1 MNQILR
7 RQQDMTEEELQHF
20 TQKSVQQQQEQEEL
34 SEHRRLVLGMNTN
47 QLREQCG
54 VVREEKE
61 QSADIPEQKVDEKES
76 RRARREQKSFKKQV
90 QRSQADGQSIKP
102 QLRER
107 RAGMLQAGKPD
118 SQAEEMFTQTLRAEM
133 FTLKYVQENYAEL
146 RKTLDSW
153 REHLLLFEGE
163 AEKECLTEDKKLRLA
178 YMETMYVQGEEAL
191 REALLALGYRCVG
204 EANKRKMV
212 SVSLSRKQ
220 RSKAVERNAAFR
232 TRLAENKDPDERV
245 ADDIL
250 KIARQKG
257 EERYQAF
264 RARYNTVASAHLSAP
279 EQYEKLQ
286 EIEQLMQRHTTD
298 DPVRREGVEK
308 LAGELRRLME
318 AIGEAHAYG
327 ESFSTLEEKE
337 KYLGLEKVRKS
348 LHASLIER
356 QKAQEVLWKKVGAVE
371 AGIKY
376 LLQVDGVSL
385 TSEQFLLLED
395 FMPQQLD
402 VYRQLKEQ
410 TKQQVISL
418 MDARRERERD
428 EQGMRNVWGREDEIE
443 DEFRHYV
450 ERVDALDFE
459 ALRIFSEVDH
469 AKAMELQELAV
480 TGEKMSKARKKFP
493 SLDRMLPDVAA
504 FQLKCGRVRAFAM
517 CIRAFQMLNAY
528 GLGVLDEDCFFRE
541 ELAEYQQEGMQG
553 AEAFT
558 EDRLLLIAKEM
569 MEKGLAAHDAVVK
582 KYESEDM
589 PQQINSHA
597 DEKTYAIYEA
607 CWTAF
612 SRVPEYDIRVLAQ
625 HLSQWRLT
633 EEMLKPEYMIE
644 HMEEI
649 ICFVCEVNLYQNA
662 VAMNP
667 TLENLIPQEQ
677 KVSWQRKED
686 VYRKYYFYLLKFARS
701 QGVDILNGSYLRQWE
716 YESEREST
724 QEWLARDKE
733 TLYELMGGFGN
744 YADRLQQMQEA
755 IDSVENLKKAQRA
768 SLKASLQELSGKVK
782 GLIDYLSQPF
792 ARQDAEGRQ
801 ECFLEVKQM
810 LAGVKGDVDTLKARM
825 EKLFVK
831 NGEEED
837 WEEDSEEPDPIE
849 LILSKLQE
857 MSEGFEE
864 NQEKQREARA
874 LMEQCPDDI
883 SYALRKMLKGTPR
896 GIQDVRADVEE
907 GIQWAVRSYT
917 GDTYYRN
924 INNYLRGIEE
934 LDSSSLVVLNTLR
947 SILKRAELP
956 ERMTLYRG
964 MHRTALSKLLH
975 SYPNVQELVGKTIEE
990 PAFMSTSSELGVA
1003 QHFAQ
1008 DGVILVIQAPKGARA
1023 VDISALSEYDDESE
1037 YLFDVGQEMLI
1048 TQAEENAADGR
1059 LYLYTMLM

>member
-34 SEHRRLVLGMNTN
+34 SEHRRLALGMNTS

-54 VVREEKE
+54 VAREEKE

-76 RRARREQKSFKKQV
+76 RRARREQKIFKKQV
-90 QRSQADGQSIKP
+90 QRSQADRQSTKP

-191 REALLALGYRCVG
+191 REALLALGYQCVG
-204 EANKRKMV
+204 EANKREML

-232 TRLAENKDPDERV
+232 ARLAENKDPDERV

-298 DPVRREGVEK
+298 DPERRKGVEK

-327 ESFSTLEEKE
+327 DSFSALEEKE

-376 LLQVDGVSL
+376 LLQVDGVFL

-418 MDARRERERD
+418 MDARREQERD
-428 EQGMRNVWGREDEIE
+428 EQGMRNVWGREEEIKE
-443 DEFRHYV
+443 EFRHYV
-450 ERVDALDFE
+450 EQVETLDFE
-459 ALRIFSEVDH
+459 ALRSFSEVDH
-469 AKAMELQELAV
+469 AKAMELQELAL

-504 FQLKCGRVRAFAM
+504 FQLKCGRIRAFAM

-528 GLGVLDEDCFFRE
+528 GLGILDEDCFLRE
-541 ELAEYQQEGMQG
+541 ELAEYRQEGMQG

-569 MEKGLAAHDAVVK
+569 MEKGLAAHDAAVK
-582 KYESEDM
+582 KYEGENM
-589 PQQINSHA
+589 RQINSYA
-597 DEKTYAIYEA
+597 DEKTYAIHEA
-607 CWTAF
+607 CGKAL
-612 SRVPEYDIRVLAQ
+612 SRVPEYDIRMLAQ

-633 EEMLKPEYMIE
+633 EEMLEPEYMIE

-649 ICFVCEVNLYQNA
+649 ICFVCEVNLYQNTM
-662 VAMNP
+662 AMYP
-667 TLENLIPQEQ
+667 MQEELIPKEQ
-677 KVSWQRKED
+677 KESWQQKED
-686 VYRKYYFYLLKFARS
+686 VYRKYYAYLLKFTRS
-701 QGVDILNGSYLRQWE
+701 QGVDILKGSYLRQWE

-755 IDSVENLKKAQRA
+755 MDSVENLKKAQRS
-768 SLKASLQELSGKVK
+768 SLKASLQELSGRVK

-810 LAGVKGDVDTLKARM
+810 LAGVKADVDNLKARM
-825 EKLFVK
+825 EKLSVK
-831 NGEEED
+831 SGEEED
-837 WEEDSEEPDPIE
+837 WEEDSEEPTPIE
-849 LILSKLQE
+849 LILSNLQE
-857 MSEGFEE
+857 MSETFEE
-864 NQEKQREARA
+864 SQEKQEAARA
-874 LMEQCPDDI
+874 LMEKCPDDI

-896 GIQDVRADVEE
+896 GIQDIRADVEE

-934 LDSSSLVVLNTLR
+934 LDDSSAGVLNTLR

-964 MHRTALSKLLH
+964 VHRAALSKLLQ

-1008 DGVILVIQAPKGARA
+1008 EGVILVIQAPKGARA
-1023 VDISALSEYDDESE
+1023 IDISALSEYDDESE

-1048 TQAEENAADGR
+1048 TQAEENPADGR